1 MNWYYAKNGA
11 QHGPVALEDMKSRV
25 SMGEIS
31 PGDLAWREGMADWMP
46 VSTIAEL
53 KVEPPPARS
62 SDAGMP
68 PQSPASYDAPAPAP
82 EPYRPPTSAPAAH
95 TPYPVGQAPSQGL
108 AIASL
113 VCGIVSL
120 IGCCAWFI
128 MIPVGLIAIVLG
140 FIALAKAKD
149 PARFGGKGMA
159 RTGIITGF
167 LGLIL
172 SGIFAYFAV
181 QLQGLPPEEVQEKII
196 NWFPAEMREEMR
208 REMEKNQAPK
218 PPVAPTPAP

>member
-62 SDAGMP
+62 PEAGMP
-68 PQSPASYDAPAPAP
+68 AQSSESYNAPAP
-82 EPYRPPTSAPAAH
+82 EPYRPPTAAAGAPAA
-95 TPYPVGQAPSQGL
+95 YPVGQAPSQGL
-108 AIASL
+108 AIGALICGILSL
-113 VCGIVSL
+113 V
-120 IGCCAWFI
+120 GCCIWFV

-140 FIALAKAKD
+140 FIASAKAKGD

-159 RTGIITGF
+159 RAGIITGF
-167 LGLIL
+167 LGLIGA
-172 SGIFAYFAV
+172 GIVGFFAM
-181 QLQGLPPEEVQEKII
+181 QLQGLTEEQMQEKII
-196 NWFPAEMREEMR
+196 NWAPEAQREQIRKEFEKK
-208 REMEKNQAPK
+208 REK
-218 PPVAPTPAP
+218 PTNYSNP